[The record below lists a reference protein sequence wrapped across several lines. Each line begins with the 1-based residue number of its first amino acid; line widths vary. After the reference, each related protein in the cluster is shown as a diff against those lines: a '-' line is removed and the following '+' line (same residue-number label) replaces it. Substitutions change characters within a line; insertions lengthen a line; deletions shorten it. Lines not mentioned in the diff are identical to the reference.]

1 MEDLLKLH
9 EFTDVVDL
17 EKEIPVKEIG
27 GAPNSE
33 FIKWQKKN
41 LEQKLSPR
49 MEVYSR
55 TIRDHLREMKKT
67 DDLTMTDYLLRIRA
81 LTDNLLGSMS

>member
-33 FIKWQKKN
+33 FIKLQKKN